1 MSISM
6 VNTAKRILV
15 LRWLL
20 AVSFLCLTATSYASG
35 ESSKMSKVNVFIIHG
50 FMATPQDHWFP
61 WLKNELEKRA
71 IAVKVLALPD
81 SSFPNP
87 VNWHNAMSE
96 NIDTLNDNT
105 FIVTHSLGT
114 VSLLTYLEDRNVD
127 NSMIGGLVIVSGFAS
142 PLPELP
148 QLNGFVSR
156 PINFKKI
163 IHMVPKRVVF
173 GSPQDP
179 IVPYALTKQLAEKL
193 ESEIYPIENAG
204 HFLASDGFKIFPKL
218 LQTLLNM
225 IGEDG

>member
-1 MSISM
+1 M
-6 VNTAKRILV
+6 VNKAKRILV

-35 ESSKMSKVNVFIIHG
+35 ESPKMSKVNVFIIHG

-61 WLKNELEKRA
+61 WLKDELEKRA

-81 SSFPNP
+81 SSSPDP
-87 VNWHNAMSE
+87 INWHNAMSE

-105 FIVTHSLGT
+105 FVVTHSLGT
-114 VSLLTYLEDRNVD
+114 VSLLTYLEDRNMD

-148 QLNGFVSR
+148 QLNGFVFN

-179 IVPYALTKQLAEKL
+179 IVPYALTKQLAEAL
-193 ESEIYPIENAG
+193 
-204 HFLASDGFKIFPKL
+204 
-218 LQTLLNM
+218 
-225 IGEDG
+225 